1 LVALRPTPEVVPVIR
16 TAPGAPPALGLLLL
30 LELVTLLTMEPDVRR
45 ATT

>member
-1 LVALRPTPEVVPVIR
+1 VALRPTPEVVPVIR

-30 LELVTLLTMEPDVRR
+30 ELVTLLTMEPDVRR